1 MHARILLLLPTCSS
15 AQIPSQRKA
24 LSQSIE
30 SNVNG
35 HCTCN
40 FTIANA
46 DVICFATNRVT
57 LRGTIGAMQ
66 LAYLENWVMKIATTV
81 TLQGVSL
88 TVDNGCAVQ
97 IQYPD
102 DPECPVPTIKASPAI
117 SEQQASQTLDAQKA
131 LTNSVGLPVGLAVGG
146 VVAAA
151 LITVIAVATVLLIKA
166 KRSKDSRTM

>member
-1 MHARILLLLPTCSS
+1 
-15 AQIPSQRKA
+15 
-24 LSQSIE
+24 
-30 SNVNG
+30 
-35 HCTCN
+35 
-40 FTIANA
+40 
-46 DVICFATNRVT
+46 
-57 LRGTIGAMQ
+57 MQ

-81 TLQGVSL
+81 TLQGGSL

-97 IQYPD
+97 IQSLD

-117 SEQQASQTLDAQKA
+117 SEQQASQTLDAQTA

-151 LITVIAVATVLLIKA
+151 LITVIAVATILLIKA